1 MKRKT
6 GRLSAGAATV
16 PSLVLMLAAAIS
28 TAWILAAPAQGH
40 QGNPDFR
47 SIVNSVT
54 PASLSDGLEAEVVNF
69 DDHVVLENRS
79 GKDVEILGYD
89 REPYARI
96 LADGTVEVNLNSPS
110 HYLNEDRYADVALP
124 DRADRKAAPAW
135 DEVGT
140 DGRFEWHDHR
150 SHYMS
155 EGTPPQVKDKSE
167 KTKIF
172 DYTIPLRVDG
182 QPAKIDGTLYWQG
195 RDTGVPI
202 LPFVALAV
210 VVLLGA
216 VVLVRRRRGE
226 GEKERPDDGKQ
237 NEAW

>member
-6 GRLSAGAATV
+6 GHSSGITTAGRLVTF
-16 PSLVLMLAAAIS
+16 AAAIS
-28 TAWILAAPAQGH
+28 AALILASPALAH

-47 SIVNSVT
+47 SIVNSIE
-54 PASLSDGLEAEVVNF
+54 PSSLTDGLTAEVVNF

-79 GKDVEILGYD
+79 GKDVEILGYEG
-89 REPYARI
+89 EPYARI
-96 LADGTVEVNLNSPS
+96 LADGRVEVNLNSPS

-124 DRADRKAAPAW
+124 DRADKEADPSW

-155 EGTPPQVKDKSE
+155 EGTPPQVEDKSE
-167 KTKIF
+167 RTKIF

-182 QPAKIDGTLYWQG
+182 EPAKIDGTLFWRG
-195 RDTGVPI
+195 RDTGFPI
-202 LPFVALAV
+202 LPFAILAV
-210 VVLLGA
+210 A
-216 VVLVRRRRGE
+216 VVGGILVLIRRRRRAEGQPEGSGE
-226 GEKERPDDGKQ
+226 EGQ
-237 NEAW
+237 SEAW